1 MSEIFLGIDFATQNS
16 RGVLIDSDNRV
27 LVRFSHEL
35 AAVVSG
41 ADGRLTQDPNSWLV
55 AAHYLVEQASAHA
68 KKLGAR
74 IVGMSITATSGTF
87 ILTDLSGTPVT
98 HAAMYN
104 DGRAGSPLARAE
116 IMRRESGV
124 GEILLAHVPEFVIS
138 HLTSTPLKSVSTD
151 WSHAMKTGIDLAK
164 GDWKSETQQTAQSL
178 QIHLPSVVAPGTKL
192 GICTLGDIPIYAG
205 MTDGCTAQ
213 ISAGGST
220 VGSAVTT
227 LGTTL
232 VLKVVADKE
241 VSGPG
246 FYSHRLPAS
255 RWLAGA
261 ASNLGGISFSKFSAE
276 IEQWNE
282 KAAAHGH
289 ASHIVYPLVGIGER
303 FPIVDSTMRALHSG
317 EPTSQ
322 TDEFRGILEG
332 IAFAE
337 RLSYEI
343 LGAAG
348 APSFGELFTVG
359 GGSKSRL
366 WNSIRAAVM
375 NRTITVVH
383 DAGSDL
389 GAARLAHA
397 AHLGSDIAA
406 QLDSFN
412 SSTTD
417 CIHPDKQDAIYYE
430 GRYQEFLS
438 LCKVETP

>member
-16 RGVLIDSDNRV
+16 RGVLIDSDNQV
-27 LVRFSHEL
+27 LARFSHEL
-35 AAVVSG
+35 ARVVSG
-41 ADGRLTQDPNSWLV
+41 ADGRLTQDPESWLV
-55 AAHYLVEQASAHA
+55 AGQYLVEQASAQA
-68 KKLGAR
+68 EQLGAR
-74 IVGMSITATSGTF
+74 IIGMSITATSGTF
-87 ILTDLSGTPVT
+87 LLTDLSGAPLT

-116 IMRRESGV
+116 MMRA
-124 GEILLAHVPEFVIS
+124 EIGAGDTLFVHVPEYVIS
-138 HLTSTPLKSVSTD
+138 HLTGTPLKSVSTD

-164 GDWKSETQQTAQSL
+164 GDWKSTIQATAQSL
-178 QIHLPSVVAPGTKL
+178 QIHLPSVVAPGAML
-192 GICTLGDIPIYAG
+192 GTCTLGGIPIYAG

-213 ISAGGST
+213 ISAGSST

-261 ASNLGGISFSKFSAE
+261 ASNLGGISFSKFSAD

-282 KAAAHGH
+282 KAAAHGY
-289 ASHIVYPLVGIGER
+289 ASHIVYPLVGTGER
-303 FPIVDSTMRALHSG
+303 FPIADSTMRALHSG
-317 EPTSQ
+317 EPASQ
-322 TDEFRGILEG
+322 TDEFCGILEG

-348 APSFGELFTVG
+348 APSNGELFTVG
-359 GGSKSRL
+359 GGSKSQL

-375 NRTITVVH
+375 NRTITLVE

-406 QLDSFN
+406 SLDSFN
-412 SSTTD
+412 SSTPEH
-417 CIHPDKQDAIYYE
+417 IHPDKRDVIYYE
-430 GRYQEFLS
+430 DRYKEFLS
-438 LCKVETP
+438 LCKVATP

>member
-1 MSEIFLGIDFATQNS
+1 MNEIFLGIDFATQNS
-16 RGVLIDSDNRV
+16 RGVLIDSDNQV
-27 LVRFSHEL
+27 LARFSHEL
-35 AAVVSG
+35 APVVSG
-41 ADGRLTQDPNSWLV
+41 ADGRLTQDPESWLV
-55 AAHYLVEQASAHA
+55 AGQSLVEQASAQA
-68 KKLGAR
+68 EELGAQ
-74 IVGMSITATSGTF
+74 IMGMSITATSGTF
-87 ILTDLSGTPVT
+87 LLTALSGVPLT

-116 IMRRESGV
+116 MMRAEIGA
-124 GEILLAHVPEFVIS
+124 GETLFVHVPEYVIS
-138 HLTSTPLKSVSTD
+138 HLTGTPLKSVSTD

-164 GDWKSETQQTAQSL
+164 GDWKSAIQATAQSL
-178 QIHLPSVVAPGTKL
+178 QIHLPSVVAPGSKL
-192 GICTLGDIPIYAG
+192 GTCTVGGIPVYAG

-261 ASNLGGISFSKFSAE
+261 ASNLGGISFSKFNAD

-282 KAAAHGH
+282 KAAAHGY
-289 ASHIVYPLVGIGER
+289 ASHIVYPLVGTGER
-303 FPIVDSTMRALHSG
+303 FPIADSTMRALHTG

-348 APSFGELFTVG
+348 APSFDELFTVG

-375 NRTITVVH
+375 NRTITVVQ

-397 AHLGSDIAA
+397 AHLGSDVAA
-406 QLDSFN
+406 HLDSFN
-412 SSTTD
+412 SSTPE
-417 CIHPDKQDAIYYE
+417 HVYPDKKDVIYYE
-430 GRYQEFLS
+430 DRYQEFLS
-438 LCKVETP
+438 LCKVETS

>member
-16 RGVLIDSDNRV
+16 RAVLINSDNQV
-27 LVRFSHEL
+27 LARFSHEL
-35 AAVVSG
+35 GPVLSG
-41 ADGRLTQDPNSWLV
+41 VDGRLTQDPESWLV
-55 AAHYLVEQASAHA
+55 AGQYLVEQANAQA
-68 KKLGAR
+68 KDLGAR
-74 IVGMSITATSGTF
+74 ITGMSITATSGTF
-87 ILTDLSGTPVT
+87 LLTDLSGSPLT

-116 IMRRESGV
+116 MMRAEIGA
-124 GEILLAHVPEFVIS
+124 GETLLVHVPEFVIS
-138 HLTSTPLKSVSTD
+138 HLTGTPLKSVSTD

-164 GDWKSETQQTAQSL
+164 GDWMSATQATAQSL
-178 QIHLPSVVAPGTKL
+178 HIHLPSVVAPGTKL
-192 GICTLGDIPIYAG
+192 GTCTLGDIPIYAG

-261 ASNLGGISFSKFSAE
+261 ASNLGGISFSEFSAN
-276 IEQWNE
+276 IELWNE
-282 KAAAHGH
+282 KAAAHGY

-303 FPIVDSTMRALHSG
+303 FPLADSKMRAVCSG

-322 TDEFRGILEG
+322 ADKFRGILEG

-337 RLSYEI
+337 RLSYEK
-343 LGAAG
+343 LSAAG
-348 APSFGELFTVG
+348 APSIGELFTVG

-375 NRTITVVH
+375 NRTITLVQ
-383 DAGSDL
+383 DAGSDV
-389 GAARLAHA
+389 GVARLAHA
-397 AHLGSDIAA
+397 AHLGSDIASY
-406 QLDSFN
+406 LDSFN
-412 SSTTD
+412 SSTSEH
-417 CIHPDKQDAIYYE
+417 IYPNSQDAIYYE
-430 GRYQEFLS
+430 ERYQEFLS
-438 LCKVETP
+438 LCKVVTP

>member
-1 MSEIFLGIDFATQNS
+1 MSEIFFGIDFATQNS
-16 RGVLIDSDNRV
+16 RGVLIDSDNQV
-27 LVRFSHEL
+27 LARFFHEL
-35 AAVVSG
+35 APVVPG
-41 ADGRLTQDPNSWLV
+41 ADGRLTQDPDSWLV
-55 AAHYLVEQASAHA
+55 AANYLVEQAIAHA
-68 KKLGAR
+68 ELIGTT

-87 ILTDLSGTPVT
+87 VLTDLSGSTLM

-104 DGRAGSPLARAE
+104 DGRAATPIARAE
-116 IMRRESGV
+116 IMR
-124 GEILLAHVPEFVIS
+124 GEIGGGKTLLAHVPEYVIS
-138 HLTSTPLKSVSTD
+138 HLTGTPLKLVSTD

-164 GDWKSETQQTAQSL
+164 GDWKSEIQETAQAL
-178 QIHLPSVVAPGTKL
+178 QIHLPSVIAPGANL
-192 GICTLGDIPIYAG
+192 GICTVGGIPIYAG

-261 ASNLGGISFSKFSAE
+261 ASNLGGISFSKFSAD

-282 KAAAHGH
+282 KAAAHGY
-289 ASHIVYPLVGIGER
+289 ASHIVYPLVGTGER
-303 FPIVDSTMRALHSG
+303 FPIADSTMRAHHSG

-348 APSFGELFTVG
+348 APSNDQLFTVG
-359 GGSKSRL
+359 GGSKSQL

-375 NRTITVVH
+375 NRTITLIE

-406 QLDSFN
+406 QLDSFE
-412 SSTTD
+412 SSTPKY
-417 CIHPDKQDAIYYE
+417 IHPDKKDAIFYE

-438 LCKVETP
+438 LCKVGTP

>member
-1 MSEIFLGIDFATQNS
+1 MNEIFLGIDFATQNS
-16 RGVLIDSDNRV
+16 RAVLINSDNQV
-27 LVRFSHEL
+27 LARFSHEL
-35 AAVVSG
+35 GPVSSG
-41 ADGRLTQDPNSWLV
+41 VDGRLTQDPESWLV
-55 AAHYLVEQASAHA
+55 AGKYLVEQANAQA
-68 KKLGAR
+68 KDLGVR
-74 IVGMSITATSGTF
+74 ITGMSITATSGTF
-87 ILTDLSGTPVT
+87 LLTDLSGSPLT

-116 IMRRESGV
+116 MMRAEIGA
-124 GEILLAHVPEFVIS
+124 GETLLVHVPEFVIS
-138 HLTSTPLKSVSTD
+138 HLTGTPLKSVSTD

-164 GDWKSETQQTAQSL
+164 GDWMPATQEIAQSL
-178 QIHLPSVVAPGTKL
+178 HIHLPSVVAPGTKL
-192 GICTLGDIPIYAG
+192 GTCTLGDIPIYAG

-261 ASNLGGISFSKFSAE
+261 ASNLGGISFSEFSAN
-276 IEQWNE
+276 IELWNE
-282 KAAAHGH
+282 KAAAHGY

-303 FPIVDSTMRALHSG
+303 FPLADSTMRAVCSG

-322 TDEFRGILEG
+322 ADKFRGILEG

-337 RLSYEI
+337 RLSYEK

-348 APSFGELFTVG
+348 APSTGELFTVG

-375 NRTITVVH
+375 NRTITLAQ
-383 DAGSDL
+383 DAGSDV

-412 SSTTD
+412 SSTTEF
-417 CIHPDKQDAIYYE
+417 IHPDKQDAIYYE
-430 GRYQEFLS
+430 ERYQEFLS